1 MYRCSYCNFDVH
13 LECAK
18 ARPVQAVTPAPPQAS
33 SVSAAQPVYI
43 PSGSNPRYQYQ
54 TPTVL
59 GQSNMQGVIYNPNA
73 LNIGSSQH
81 QAQPIMWPPA
91 TRVGASPLLAAAER
105 CLVQGIAQQISQDLV
120 QDVTGGGNGSG
131 VLDFSSF
138 PDFF

>member
-1 MYRCSYCNFDVH
+1 MSAVPRGNHWMYRCSYCNFDVH

-18 ARPVQAVTPAPPQAS
+18 ARPVQAVTTAPPQAS
-33 SVSAAQPVYI
+33 SVAAAQPVYI

-59 GQSNMQGVIYNPNA
+59 GQSNMQRVIYNPNA

-91 TRVGASPLLAAAER
+91 RLPGLELLLWWRRPSDVWSGASPNRSVRTLFR
-105 CLVQGIAQQISQDLV
+105 M
-120 QDVTGGGNGSG
+120 
-131 VLDFSSF
+131 
-138 PDFF
+138 